1 MHNYMFYNLASYMQ
15 YIIKSVASDKKTN
28 LGYSLRK
35 LFINLSLVFHM
46 TIKVNISRGYKLLRN
61 FNSNL
66 PCFDGIRIQERK
78 VLRILELIN
87 HHIIILKKKKFA
99 PTKEYEF

>member
-1 MHNYMFYNLASYMQ
+1 MQ

-35 LFINLSLVFHM
+35 LFINPSLVFHM

-87 HHIIILKKKKFA
+87 HHIIILTKKKLHLQRNISFKRIS
-99 PTKEYEF
+99 